1 MVEFIAHQ
9 LPQTVLKRIGT
20 RRGLIEQ
27 RTPARYRERVGA
39 RHREIAARQMH
50 FRQRLAD
57 GSAMR
62 GIWLARPNPFEKI
75 DDRRR
80 SPHKRAKRFAAA
92 RLDRLWTDDA
102 VVREMAHQAEEER
115 QGGKGHRPFLTRG
128 KERAGP
134 GYEQ

>member
-1 MVEFIAHQ
+1 MLEFIAHEP
-9 LPQTVLKRIGT
+9 PQTVLKRIGA
-20 RRGLIEQ
+20 RRGLVEQ

-57 GSAMR
+57 GRAMR
-62 GIWLARPNPFEKI
+62 GIWLARPDPFEKI

-80 SPHKRAKRFAAA
+80 SPRKRAERFAAA

-102 VVREMAHQAEEER
+102 VAR
-115 QGGKGHRPFLTRG
+115 GKGHQA
-128 KERAGP
+128 AG
-134 GYEQ
+134 GR